1 MLKSAALVNLAI
13 LERMVHPRQ
22 PDLADI
28 RNFLILQY
36 PLALGTAIH
45 ATPLIAAIHAAIP
58 GARVSAAASGFAL
71 EVLRNNPG
79 LDRLVPTPSPLR
91 ELLPA
96 ANAIRRA
103 NIFGRERY
111 AVLLTT
117 GNERSRIILSALLA
131 GSPTRAGFTLLPEL
145 AVEHLR
151 FDPRLSQIAN
161 NLRILE
167 LLGHGSSLL
176 EQLQADPSLL
186 EPVVY
191 FSPSDLEAAQTL
203 LQEINPGARPVTA
216 FVMQGS
222 GGQRTS
228 WHDDRFV
235 QVIRHIESLGHSII
249 FLGTASDAVVID
261 RIRSLSGSTGESLA
275 GRTSIPQLAA
285 LLCLT
290 DLLITLDTGT
300 MHVGRVAGL
309 PMAVLGPSWQK
320 PIEWLP
326 LGKPNVRILRGED
339 RTGVPPDYRLDE
351 ITAAAVIAAVE
362 ELRHAYPP
370 SEQQHHQRV
379 ARLLSTTRTT

>member
-1 MLKSAALVNLAI
+1 
-13 LERMVHPRQ
+13 MVHPTQ

-28 RNFLILQY
+28 RNFLLLQY
-36 PLALGTAIH
+36 PSALGVAIH
-45 ATPLIAAIHAAIP
+45 ATPLIAALHAAIP
-58 GARVSAAASGFAL
+58 DARVSVAASGIAL
-71 EVLRNNPG
+71 EVLRNHPG
-79 LDRLVPTPSPLR
+79 LERLVPTPNPLR

-103 NIFGRERY
+103 KPFDRERH

-145 AVEHLR
+145 TTDHLR

-167 LLGHGSSLL
+167 LLGHGSALL
-176 EQLQADPSLL
+176 DQLHADPSLL
-186 EPVVY
+186 EPAVY
-191 FSPSDLEAAQTL
+191 FSPSDLEAAQVL
-203 LQEINPGARPVTA
+203 LQEINPSARPVTA

-222 GGQRTS
+222 GGQRTG
-228 WHDDRFV
+228 WHDNRFA
-235 QVIRHIESLGHSII
+235 QVIRHIKSLGHSII
-249 FLGTASDAVVID
+249 FLGTASDAIVID
-261 RIRSLSGSTGESLA
+261 RIRLLSSSAGASLA

-300 MHVGRVAGL
+300 MHIGRAAGL
-309 PMAVLGPSWQK
+309 PVAVLGPSWQK

-339 RTGVPPDYRLDE
+339 RSSVPPDYRLDE
-351 ITAAAVIAAVE
+351 IAAADVIAAVE
-362 ELRHAYPP
+362 ELRHSYPP
-370 SEQQHHQRV
+370 SEEQRHQRV
-379 ARLLSTTRTT
+379 ARLLSTRAS

>member
-1 MLKSAALVNLAI
+1 
-13 LERMVHPRQ
+13 MVHPTQ

-28 RNFLILQY
+28 RNFLLLQY
-36 PLALGTAIH
+36 PSALGVAIH
-45 ATPLIAAIHAAIP
+45 ATPLIAALHAAIP
-58 GARVSAAASGFAL
+58 DARVSVASNGVAL
-71 EVLRNNPG
+71 EVLRNHPG
-79 LDRLVPTPSPLR
+79 LERLVPTPNPLNG
-91 ELLPA
+91 LWPA
-96 ANAIRRA
+96 ANAIRKA
-103 NIFGRERY
+103 KIF
-111 AVLLTT
+111 ATLLTT
-117 GNERSRIILSALLA
+117 GNERSRIILSALFA
-131 GSPTRAGFTLLPEL
+131 YSPLRAGFTLLPEL
-145 AVEHLR
+145 ATGHLR
-151 FDPRLSQIAN
+151 FAPRLSQIAN
-161 NLRILE
+161 NLRIIE
-167 LLGHGSSLL
+167 LLGHGPALL
-176 EQLQADPSLL
+176 DQLQANPSLL

-191 FSPSDLEAAQTL
+191 FSPSDLEAAQIL

-222 GGQRTS
+222 GGQRTG

-235 QVIRHIESLGHSII
+235 QVIRHIESLGHSTL

-261 RIRSLSGSTGESLA
+261 RIRSLSGSAGESLA

-300 MHVGRVAGL
+300 MHIGRAAGL

-351 ITAAAVIAAVE
+351 IAAADVIAAVE
-362 ELRHAYPP
+362 ELRQAYPP
-370 SEQQHHQRV
+370 SEQQRHQRV
-379 ARLLSTTRTT
+379 ARLLSTTCHPST

>member
-1 MLKSAALVNLAI
+1 
-13 LERMVHPRQ
+13 MVHPTQ

-28 RNFLILQY
+28 RNFLLLQY
-36 PLALGTAIH
+36 PSALGVAIH
-45 ATPLIAAIHAAIP
+45 ATPLIAALHAAIP
-58 GARVSAAASGFAL
+58 DARVSVAASGIAL
-71 EVLRNNPG
+71 EVLRNHPG
-79 LDRLVPTPSPLR
+79 LERLVPTPNPLR

-103 NIFGRERY
+103 KPFDRERH

-131 GSPTRAGFTLLPEL
+131 GSPLRAGFTLLPEL
-145 AVEHLR
+145 AAAHLR

-176 EQLQADPSLL
+176 EQLQADSSLL

-203 LQEINPGARPVTA
+203 LQEINPSARPVTA

-222 GGQRTS
+222 GGQRTG
-228 WHDDRFV
+228 WHDDRFA
-235 QVIRHIESLGHSII
+235 QVIRHIESLGHATI
-249 FLGTASDAVVID
+249 FLGTASDAIVID
-261 RIRSLSGSTGESLA
+261 RIRSLSGSTGASLA

-300 MHVGRVAGL
+300 MHIGRAAGL

-339 RTGVPPDYRLDE
+339 RSSVPPDYRLDE
-351 ITAAAVIAAVE
+351 IAAADVIAAVE
-362 ELRHAYPP
+362 ELRHAYSP
-370 SEQQHHQRV
+370 SEEQRHQRI
-379 ARLLSTTRTT
+379 ARLLSTTRAS